1 MCQQNKFSESKLRL
15 RKASNH
21 CRRVL
26 EAATLAY
33 ATKKESITPQK
44 LGFQDFQQIANS
56 VLNKDKSAVL
66 SLFNGPEV
74 LSSTSNEAK
83 LFTKNYSNNTNL
95 NDSGIS
101 LSVFPSRTNLKL
113 NIFIAPQMVKKV
125 ITNLD
130 SSKASGPGGI

>member
-1 MCQQNKFSESKLRL
+1 MCQQNKFSESKLRF
-15 RKASNH
+15 RQASNH
-21 CRRVL
+21 CRRVF
-26 EAATLAY
+26 EAATLALLL
-33 ATKKESITPQK
+33 KKESITSQK
-44 LGFQDFQQIANS
+44 LGFRDFQQIANS

-95 NDSGIS
+95 NNSGIS
-101 LSVFPSRTNLKL
+101 LSVFPSRTNLRL